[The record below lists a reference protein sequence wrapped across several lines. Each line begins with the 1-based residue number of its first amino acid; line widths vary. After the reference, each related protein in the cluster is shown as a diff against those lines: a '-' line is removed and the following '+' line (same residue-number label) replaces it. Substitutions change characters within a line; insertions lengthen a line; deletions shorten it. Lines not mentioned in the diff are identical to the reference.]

1 MLIVSSPL
9 CFIVNKIRKTATSQL
24 KTVILDYYSDEVL
37 IEAKRRLLSDSKDIC
52 ASIDIDCLPVP
63 ERRDGVNRAKNVVE
77 DIFNLLSFLDMK
89 MLINKLPVYVASD
102 PDSLPSLRLYEG
114 DFSVFMVLL
123 GKLEAKMASYE
134 SILAAIGTDLHTL
147 KVNSQVEA
155 QVSSRGMGQCL
166 QPGITRHPA
175 PCGPFAFP
183 APPGMPGPFNPLIS
197 QSAIN
202 QSPAPQMRPPA
213 GPTTSTTTVT
223 RFPIRPTFTHVTQQG
238 HPPRPQPPV
247 KSVSVSVG
255 NSIPHAPTANV
266 WTSSPFSSRNR
277 FLPLQADDEIS
288 QSEDEGRSTESRPT
302 RASRIRHREESREER
317 QEHGGRKVEQPSAA
331 DWQLAGSRRRRG
343 ARLLVGRSEV
353 SGGISAARKWVD
365 RIPRT
370 TLYVDNL
377 SATCSADDLRSFVSN
392 LGANVVSCYKVTP
405 RHRRGR
411 DPDQNRSAFRLCV
424 ASSDMEKV
432 LDPTAWPDCIT
443 ISEWFYIDPAEHST
457 SREKRSRYHSPPD
470 QPAVNSDRSATP
482 SILGEPDDMETTVIY
497 TGSVPG
503 SETSV
508 KSSLSVNTPEDG
520 VSA

>member
-1 MLIVSSPL
+1 M
-9 CFIVNKIRKTATSQL
+9 FTARHHPPPGS
-24 KTVILDYYSDEVL
+24 VWPV
-37 IEAKRRLLSDSKDIC
+37 
-52 ASIDIDCLPVP
+52 CLPSP
-63 ERRDGVNRAKNVVE
+63 ARHAWSIQPIDQSECDQ
-77 DIFNLLSFLDMK
+77 
-89 MLINKLPVYVASD
+89 PVACPADATASGPYYFYYNSHEI
-102 PDSLPSLRLYEG
+102 PDSAY
-114 DFSVFMVLL
+114 
-123 GKLEAKMASYE
+123 
-134 SILAAIGTDLHTL
+134 IH
-147 KVNSQVEA
+147 
-155 QVSSRGMGQCL
+155 SRYA
-166 QPGITRHPA
+166 TRP
-175 PCGPFAFP
+175 
-183 APPGMPGPFNPLIS
+183 
-197 QSAIN
+197 
-202 QSPAPQMRPPA
+202 
-213 GPTTSTTTVT
+213 
-223 RFPIRPTFTHVTQQG
+223 
-238 HPPRPQPPV
+238 PPRPQPPV

-317 QEHGGRKVEQPSAA
+317 QEYGGRKVEQPSAA
-331 DWQLAGSRRRRG
+331 DWQQARSRRRRG

-432 LDPTAWPDCIT
+432 LDPTALPDCIT
-443 ISEWFYIDPAEHST
+443 VSEWFYIDPAEHST
-457 SREKRSRYHSPPD
+457 RREKRSRYHSPPD

-482 SILGEPDDMETTVIY
+482 SILGEPDDMETTVY

-503 SETSV
+503 S
-508 KSSLSVNTPEDG
+508 
-520 VSA
+520 